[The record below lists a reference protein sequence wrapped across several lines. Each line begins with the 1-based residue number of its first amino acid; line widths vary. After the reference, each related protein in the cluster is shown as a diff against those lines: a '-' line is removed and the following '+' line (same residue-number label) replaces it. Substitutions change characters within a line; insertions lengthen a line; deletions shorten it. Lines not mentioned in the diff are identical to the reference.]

1 MGRLEQPGG
10 VLPHLRLKAK
20 IEGLLADG
28 RFAFMFGGDVVE
40 DCLAETMSRLL
51 RLPVAGRPVTIVDLS
66 GVPTE
71 IVNVVVSLIVRMI
84 FDFALW
90 SRDPHASPSLLV
102 CEEAHRYVNR
112 DQAVGFVPAR
122 RAITRIALEGR
133 KYGVSLCLVS
143 QRPSELAPSTLAQCN
158 TIFAL
163 RMSNELDRQFVRDA
177 LPEGA
182 GGLAAALPALRT
194 GEALVVGE
202 AVPVP
207 IRLQL
212 ADLDEARRPR
222 SATAPFSQAW
232 RREGVDD
239 GVVRDTVDRWRRQ
252 RRDV

>member
-1 MGRLEQPGG
+1 
-10 VLPHLRLKAK
+10 
-20 IEGLLADG
+20 
-28 RFAFMFGGDVVE
+28 
-40 DCLAETMSRLL
+40 
-51 RLPVAGRPVTIVDLS
+51 
-66 GVPTE
+66 
-71 IVNVVVSLIVRMI
+71 MI

-112 DQAVGFVPAR
+112 DQGVGFVPAR

-143 QRPSELAPSTLAQCN
+143 QRPSELSPTALAQCN

-163 RMSNELDRQFVRDA
+163 RMSNELDQRFVRDA

-182 GGLAAALPALRT
+182 GAMVAALPALRT
-194 GEALVVGE
+194 GEALVAGE

-212 ADLDEARRPR
+212 TDLDEARRPR
-222 SATAPFSQAW
+222 SATAPFSEAW
-232 RREGVDD
+232 RRDGIDD
-239 GVVRDTVDRWRRQ
+239 GVVRDTVERWRRQ